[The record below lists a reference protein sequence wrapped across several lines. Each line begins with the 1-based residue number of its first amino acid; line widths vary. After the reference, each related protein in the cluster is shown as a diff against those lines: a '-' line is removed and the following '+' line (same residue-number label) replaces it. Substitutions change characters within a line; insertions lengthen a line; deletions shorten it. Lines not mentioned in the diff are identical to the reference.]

1 MKGYRIL
8 LAVLLISVTAGS
20 SFAQDKS
27 DRVEERKMAV
37 YKFDRLLNY
46 IHSMYVDSVNTKTLI
61 GDAIIGM
68 VDGLEADSLEVD
80 KDDIAKIIGQKAK
93 SSQTENQLAVDQF
106 DKLMRLVIKEYA
118 DSIDTELLVEFA
130 FAGMLEQLDPHSIYI
145 PKKEVEQMNAP
156 LKGSFTGVGIRF
168 QILKDTLMVVQAI
181 PGGPSE
187 KAGIRAGDKF
197 IFIDEENVAGTGLK
211 NSGVRTRLLGNKD
224 SQVKIKV
231 MRRGMADMFDV
242 TVTRDKIPIH
252 SMDASYMAT
261 PEVGYLK
268 LNNFSRTTIE
278 ETRAAVYELEQQG
291 MKDLILD
298 LQGNGGGYL
307 STAINLADEFLSG
320 RKLVVYTEGRTQ
332 EKSTYRTGRP
342 GLIEDGRVIILID
355 ESSASA
361 SEIVTGAI
369 QDWDRGIVVGR
380 RSFGKGLVQKP
391 VSLPDGSMVRL
402 TTSRY
407 YTPTGRSIQKSY
419 AGGSDAYRKEK
430 YERYKN
436 GEAYH
441 ADSIKFP
448 DSLKFET
455 LSTARAVYGGGGIM
469 PDFYVPVDTTET
481 SKYFSG
487 LIRKGHMNTFILD
500 YIDKN
505 RNKLKQKYPEFSKF
519 KKQFNPDNLTKD
531 LIEYAEKEGFEFN
544 KEEYER
550 SENVIKTRV
559 KAMVAQ
565 NLWSYEKFYEIINT
579 LNNSYNKALEILEDG
594 SYEKVNLASN

>member
-1 MKGYRIL
+1 MQGFMKGYRIIL
-8 LAVLLISVTAGS
+8 TVVLSTIAIANTH
-20 SFAQDKS
+20 AQTSPGD
-27 DRVEERKMAV
+27 DEAQQMAV
-37 YKFDRLLNY
+37 KKFEALLSY
-46 IHSMYVDSVNTKTLI
+46 INNMYVDSVKT
-61 GDAIIGM
+61 
-68 VDGLEADSLEVD
+68 E
-80 KDDIAKIIGQKAK
+80 
-93 SSQTENQLAVDQF
+93 T
-106 DKLMRLVIKEYA
+106 
-118 DSIDTELLVEFA
+118 LVEDA
-130 FAGMLEQLDPHSIYI
+130 FVGMLEELDPHSIYI
-145 PKKEVEQMNAP
+145 PKKEVQEMNAP

-197 IFIDEENVAGTGLK
+197 IAIDDEVVAGNGLK
-211 NSGVRTRLLGNKD
+211 NSGVRKRLLGDKD
-224 SQVKIKV
+224 TKVKIMIQRK
-231 MRRGMADMFDV
+231 GSEPFEV
-242 TVTRDKIPIH
+242 TITRDKIPIF
-252 SMDASYMAT
+252 SLDASYMAT
-261 PEVGYLK
+261 PEIGYVK

-278 ETRAAVYELEQQG
+278 EFRTAVYELQQSG

-307 STAINLADEFLSG
+307 STAIDLADEFLSG
-320 RKLVVYTEGRTQ
+320 RKLVVYTEGRMNP
-332 EKSTYRTGRP
+332 KSTYATRKP
-342 GLIEDGRVIILID
+342 GLVEEGRLIVLID

-361 SEIVTGAI
+361 SEIVSGAI

-419 AGGSDAYRKEK
+419 EGGSDAYRKEK
-430 YERYKN
+430 YERFQN
-436 GEAYH
+436 GEAFS

-455 LSTARAVYGGGGIM
+455 LTTARLVYGGGGIM

-481 SKYFSG
+481 SQYFSS
-487 LIRKGHMNTFILD
+487 LIRKGVMNAFILN

-505 RNKLKQKYPEFSKF
+505 RKRLHGNYPDFENF
-519 KKQFNPDNLTKD
+519 KKDFTADDLTKE
-531 LIEYAEKEGFEFN
+531 LIKYAEKEGIDFDNEQY
-544 KEEYER
+544 KR
-550 SENVIKTRV
+550 SERVIKTRI

-565 NLWSYEKFYEIINT
+565 NLWDYKKFYEIINQ
-579 LNNSYNKALEILEDG
+579 LNNSYNKAIKILEDG

>member
-1 MKGYRIL
+1 
-8 LAVLLISVTAGS
+8 
-20 SFAQDKS
+20 
-27 DRVEERKMAV
+27 
-37 YKFDRLLNY
+37 
-46 IHSMYVDSVNTKTLI
+46 
-61 GDAIIGM
+61 
-68 VDGLEADSLEVD
+68 
-80 KDDIAKIIGQKAK
+80 
-93 SSQTENQLAVDQF
+93 
-106 DKLMRLVIKEYA
+106 
-118 DSIDTELLVEFA
+118 
-130 FAGMLEQLDPHSIYI
+130 
-145 PKKEVEQMNAP
+145 AP

-197 IFIDEENVAGTGLK
+197 ILIDDENVAGTGLK
-211 NSGVRTRLLGNKD
+211 NSGVRKRLLGKKD
-224 SQVKIKV
+224 SQVRIQIL
-231 MRRGMADMFDV
+231 RRGLKEMFEV
-242 TVTRDKIPIH
+242 TITRDKIPIH
-252 SMDASYMAT
+252 SLDAAYMAT
-261 PEVGYLK
+261 PEIGYVK

-278 ETRAAVYELEQQG
+278 EFRASVYELQQQG

-307 STAINLADEFLSG
+307 STAIDLADEFLSG
-320 RKLVVYTEGRTQ
+320 RKLVVYTEGRMF
-332 EKSTYRTGRP
+332 EKTNYTTRKP
-342 GLIEDGRVIILID
+342 GLVEEGRLIVLID

-391 VSLPDGSMVRL
+391 VTLPDGSMVRL

-419 AGGSDAYRKEK
+419 EDGSDAYRKEK

-441 ADSIKFP
+441 ADSIKFA

-481 SKYFSG
+481 SAYFTA

-505 RNKLKQKYPEFSKF
+505 RSKLKQTYPEFSIF
-519 KKQFNPDNLTKD
+519 KRDFNPDNLTKD
-531 LIEYAEKEGFEFN
+531 LISYAKKEGLEFN
-544 KEEYER
+544 KEEYTR
-550 SENVIKTRV
+550 SERVIKTRI

-565 NLWSYEKFYEIINT
+565 NLWSYAKFYEIINN
-579 LNNSYNKALEILEDG
+579 LNNSYKKAIEILEDG
-594 SYEKVNLASN
+594 SYEKVNLAAN